1 LQKLF
6 EKTKFKNYRSKK
18 EDWENKMKILAVDF
32 DGVISDSAF
41 KSLFVSHN
49 AYCKYFNSKT
59 RKNFGGKLFTFENW
73 ETMKEEYKKEMEYY
87 HRLRSYIE
95 LSGDFFAI
103 IKIMEEQIEIKDQQ
117 EFIAYRKQI
126 QFDYQY
132 FRELFFKEK
141 EEWQRESFKKWFF
154 LSPVFHEVVKG
165 IQRFLQEGQ
174 KVVIATSN
182 LGEAIHRAF
191 QPEYL
196 GFEMDIEDIFDK
208 NFGKHK
214 AEHMQ
219 AIANKYGVALEDIY
233 FVDDQLSYLRGTD
246 ALGVNVFLAGWGYC
260 TESQKEEAKKEQIP
274 VIEDEKDFYPVL
286 KKVLG

>member
-1 LQKLF
+1 
-6 EKTKFKNYRSKK
+6 
-18 EDWENKMKILAVDF
+18 MKILAVDF
-32 DGVISDSAF
+32 DGVISDSAL
-41 KSLFVSHN
+41 KALFVSHN
-49 AYCKYFNSKT
+49 VYCKYSDLKVK
-59 RKNFGGKLFTFENW
+59 KNFGGKLFTFENW
-73 ETMKEEYKKEMEYY
+73 ELMKKEYKKEMEYY

-95 LSGDFFAI
+95 ISGDFFAI
-103 IKIMEEQIEIKDQQ
+103 IKVIEEQIQIKDQQ
-117 EFIAYRKQI
+117 EFIAYRNQLK
-126 QFDYQY
+126 FDYH
-132 FRELFFKEK
+132 FFLELFFKEK
-141 EEWQRESFKKWFF
+141 EEWQRENFKKWFF

-165 IQRFLQEGQ
+165 IQRFQHESQ

-191 QPEYL
+191 QPEFL

-260 TESQKEEAKKEQIP
+260 AESQKEEAKKEQIP
-274 VIEDEKDFYPVL
+274 VIENEKDFYPVL